1 MEVVRPNQWDLIKF
15 KVGKKE
21 SLIKVLAG
29 KDKNANFVVSFLKTP
44 CNVACN
50 FIAVLQLL

>member
-29 KDKNANFVVSFLKTP
+29 KDKNANICGFLFKNP
-44 CNVACN
+44 
-50 FIAVLQLL
+50 LQCSL